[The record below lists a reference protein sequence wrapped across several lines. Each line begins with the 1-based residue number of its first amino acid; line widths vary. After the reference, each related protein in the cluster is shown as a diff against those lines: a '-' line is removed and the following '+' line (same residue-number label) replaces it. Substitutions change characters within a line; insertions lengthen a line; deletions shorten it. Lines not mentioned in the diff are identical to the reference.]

1 MPTTATA
8 YREFLGRAAGPLA
21 GLADFPAAAFHALA
35 AVGVAAA
42 SPAASADAD
51 FADVPDDRLPA
62 LLEIGTWRM
71 LESILDNLSED
82 ELRHAGIGDDV
93 DKVASRLRLRVE
105 RLYARIQRNYNV
117 GLPTLKAGVLD
128 LGGVQRDEP
137 NVINY

>member
-1 MPTTATA
+1 MPITATA

-21 GLADFPAAAFHALA
+21 GLADLPAAAFYALS
-35 AVGVAAA
+35 AVGVVAA
-42 SPAASADAD
+42 SPATSIDAD
-51 FADVPDDRLPA
+51 FVLVTDAQVPA
-62 LLEIGTWRM
+62 ILEIGTWRM

-93 DKVASRLRLRVE
+93 DKVATRLRMRIE
-105 RLYARIQRNYNV
+105 RLYARIQHNYGV

-128 LGGVQRDEP
+128 IGGIQRNDP